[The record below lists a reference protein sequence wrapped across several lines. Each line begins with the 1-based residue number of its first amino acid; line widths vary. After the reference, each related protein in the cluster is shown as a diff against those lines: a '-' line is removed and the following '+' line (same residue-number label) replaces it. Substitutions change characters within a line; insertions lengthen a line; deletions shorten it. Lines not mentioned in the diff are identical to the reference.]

1 MTIAVQL
8 CLCKSIFRLLGFS
21 GIINFRLFRHA
32 MKDVLGD
39 IIVYA
44 IYFRQNVVT
53 KLVLVAS

>member
-32 MKDVLGD
+32 MKDVLGNFD
-39 IIVYA
+39 YEI
-44 IYFRQNVVT
+44 FPGNMW
-53 KLVLVAS
+53 